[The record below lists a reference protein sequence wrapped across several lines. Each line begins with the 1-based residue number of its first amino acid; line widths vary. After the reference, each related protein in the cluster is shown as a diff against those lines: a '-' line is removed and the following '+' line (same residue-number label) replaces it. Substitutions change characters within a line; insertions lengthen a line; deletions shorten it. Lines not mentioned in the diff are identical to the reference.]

1 MTNDVVDTIH
11 FCIYTKARK
20 GNTMNETERLLTWM
34 QRQGITP
41 AMLAKATGID
51 YTYITR
57 MLSGDRPV
65 SDTLRWRI
73 STIYGSAVAMRIFLD
88 EERATA

>member
-1 MTNDVVDTIH
+1 
-11 FCIYTKARK
+11 
-20 GNTMNETERLLTWM
+20 MNETERLIAWM

-41 AMLAKATGID
+41 AMLAKATGIE

-57 MLSGDRPV
+57 MLSGDRPI

-73 STIYGSAVAMRIFLD
+73 ATIYGSAVAMRIFLD
-88 EERATA
+88 EQREPA